1 MFKLISLRPIMVFLH
16 KYGLRITL
24 TVEFM
29 LIRYMNTREQIS
41 YLVDKL
47 N

>member
-1 MFKLISLRPIMVFLH
+1 MVFLPCN
-16 KYGLRITL
+16 GLHISL
-24 TVEFM
+24 TVDLM
-29 LIRYMNTREQIS
+29 VIRYMNTREQIS